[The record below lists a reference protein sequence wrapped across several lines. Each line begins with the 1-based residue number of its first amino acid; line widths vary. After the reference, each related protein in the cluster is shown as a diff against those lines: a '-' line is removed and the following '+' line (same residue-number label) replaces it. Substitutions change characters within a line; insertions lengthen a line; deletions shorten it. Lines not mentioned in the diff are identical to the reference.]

1 MYKFIHFKTIS
12 KKEFYIFSLCD
23 KKKNPPFQ
31 WALRICS
38 VAVSLA
44 PPLGLEPRTL

>member
-1 MYKFIHFKTIS
+1 MNFGAIDIYFTK
-12 KKEFYIFSLCD
+12 D
-23 KKKNPPFQ
+23 KKINKEKNPPFQ